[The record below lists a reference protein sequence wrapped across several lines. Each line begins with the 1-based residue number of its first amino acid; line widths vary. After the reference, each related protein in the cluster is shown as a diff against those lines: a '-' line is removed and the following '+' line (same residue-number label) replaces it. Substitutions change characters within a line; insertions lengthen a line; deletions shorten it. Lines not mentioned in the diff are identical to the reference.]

1 MGGFPVPGGGGGVAA
16 ELLLPAAFVAA
27 VLVAFALGY
36 GRPLLQRRQAHRKR
50 QALELHARQHGW
62 RFAPGDDER
71 VNAFEPDFALLR
83 GVRGEYGRVEGE
95 GSVELDRE
103 DGRFKLSVRDD
114 LPERARRRMQRRCRN
129 VVDLERDGIALTF
142 LDLFWV
148 EHSRSHDG
156 DVSREHT
163 HRRQRG
169 IALARLPVALPHL
182 RVWPRGPLARV
193 FREVGLARV
202 VSGRD
207 DVDRNLLVLSAE
219 PEAAAALLASPAV
232 DVLAEA
238 DFLCWEVS
246 PRRGH
251 VLLVDQ
257 PRVWALDDYERLA
270 EVIARFVAAAPAHL
284 LRPRDDHGEATRQ
297 APTAG

>member
-1 MGGFPVPGGGGGVAA
+1 MGELPVPGGGGGVPT

-27 VLVAFALGY
+27 VLVAFAFGY

-50 QALELHARQHGW
+50 QALEVHAQQHGW

-83 GVRGEYGRVEGE
+83 GVRGEYGRAAGE
-95 GSVELDRE
+95 GSVELGRE
-103 DGRFKLSVRDD
+103 DGRFKLWVRDD

-129 VVDLERDGIALTF
+129 IVEVERDGIAMTF
-142 LDLFWV
+142 LDLFWL

-163 HRRQRG
+163 QRQQRG
-169 IALARLPVALPHL
+169 LVLARLPVALPHL

-202 VSGRD
+202 VAGRD

-219 PEAAAALLASPAV
+219 PDAAAALLASPAA

-246 PRRGH
+246 ARRGH

-257 PRVWALDDYERLA
+257 PKVWSLDDYERLA
-270 EVIARFVAAAPAHL
+270 ELIPRFVAAVPARV
-284 LRPRDDHGEATRQ
+284 LRPRDDRGEATRQ
-297 APTAG
+297 APRAG